1 MIHFALAL
9 VGQAG
14 ENYNAA
20 PQRGGVPQPP
30 RFRVLDEAGNALGSG
45 VFNPGSGGTYSW
57 CWWRVPEGFKGKYRV
72 EVEGEWG
79 PFEVKIANQEQW
91 FSTD

>member
-14 ENYNAA
+14 ESYNAA
-20 PQRGGVPQPP
+20 PKRGDVPQPP
-30 RFRVLDEAGNALGSG
+30 KFRVLDEAGKALGSG
-45 VFNPGSGGTYSW
+45 VFNPGTEGTYSW

-72 EVEGEWG
+72 EVEGDFG
-79 PFEVKIANQEQW
+79 PFEIARGEPEW
-91 FSTD
+91 FSIR